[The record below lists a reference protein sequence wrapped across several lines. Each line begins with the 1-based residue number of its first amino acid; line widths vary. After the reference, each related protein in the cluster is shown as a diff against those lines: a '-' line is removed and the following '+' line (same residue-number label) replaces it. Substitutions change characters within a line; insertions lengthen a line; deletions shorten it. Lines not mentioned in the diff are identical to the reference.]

1 MQALFSQRN
10 IAANAQRKYVV
21 SYTVIKQDRALM
33 VVPGSPVELKDVLL
47 YAPSPSGVSFADA
60 AHALLTLMLCAP

>member
-47 YAPSPSGVSFADA
+47 YAPSPSGVSFAHA